1 MFTYSFDI
9 HSEISSLSAVQQWLS
24 YARLL
29 PREAGALATQLLGYD
44 IDEAAVVFIVPGE
57 VIINILVWLSSQP
70 FSVE

>member
-9 HSEISSLSAVQQWLS
+9 HSEISSLSAVQQRLS

-57 VIINILVWLSSQP
+57 VIINILVWLASQP
-70 FSVE
+70 ISVE